1 MTEAIIMFALT
12 FMILSIFIVSG
23 CMKLN
28 KEIDEEIERQEN
40 IEARFKDKEN
50 SLIREAI
57 KGKER
62 LDLK

>member
-1 MTEAIIMFALT
+1 MFALT

-23 CMKLN
+23 CMRLN

-50 SLIREAI
+50 SLIKEAI

>member
-12 FMILSIFIVSG
+12 FIILSIFIVSG

-50 SLIREAI
+50 SLIKEAI